1 MTPAGSRR
9 ALQVAVLLAICVPIG
24 AGGAG
29 VFLGARFTGG
39 DAATLLQDSHFRYL
53 SGLLLGI
60 GIAFGLTI
68 PDIERHAS
76 TFRLLTAIVFCGGL
90 ARLLGLFAAGTP
102 PTPMMFGLAMEL
114 CVTPA
119 LCFWQNSVARR
130 AKAPATEF

>member
-1 MTPAGSRR
+1 MTSAGSRR

-29 VFLGARFTGG
+29 VILGARFTGTE
-39 DAATLLQDSHFRYL
+39 ATTLLQDSHFRYL

-68 PDIERHAS
+68 PAIERHAA

-90 ARLLGLFAAGTP
+90 ARLIGVFAMGTP
-102 PTPMMFGLAMEL
+102 PAPMIFGLAMEL

-119 LCFWQNSVARR
+119 LCLWQNSVARR
-130 AKAPATEF
+130 AKAPATEL